1 MENKLTCKEILQ
13 LLKNCEVKSNDY
25 YQFAFPE
32 WIIEE
37 YEEQFD
43 FKDNEVYFQGGKV
56 LVYPNK
62 LEY

>member
-1 MENKLTCKEILQ
+1 MENKLTCKKILQ
-13 LLKNCEVKSNDY
+13 LLKNREVKSNDY

-37 YEEQFD
+37 YKEQFS